1 MKRLFKPIW
10 LLWNGFIFILLL
22 FITPISFLLSMPFMM
37 FMYIEIE
44 FKIKDIPSFI
54 KDVFWDTYYDLK
66 V

>member
-1 MKRLFKPIW
+1 
-10 LLWNGFIFILLL
+10 
-22 FITPISFLLSMPFMM
+22 MPFMM